1 MFKHISMIKLKNI
14 HALVILSIFYSV
26 GIMIHVL
33 PSFKGLAL
41 KLTEPQ
47 LLLVNIGIL
56 AWLIYLNPQKS
67 FVSWLIG
74 AFVFTVSLEIVGV
87 KTGHVF
93 GNYHY
98 GDTMNVKVLG
108 VPLVIGLNWIILI
121 LGGYNLAK
129 KISTGLAS
137 IILSGLLV
145 VVFDFVM
152 EPVAMEL
159 DYWQWHGGII
169 PFQNYIVWFFI
180 TIILVS
186 FMNKYKIYADN
197 LILRGYFI
205 IQFIFFLSL
214 RLFLL

>member
-1 MFKHISMIKLKNI
+1 MLKLRNI
-14 HALVILSIFYSV
+14 HAVIILSIFYSV
-26 GIMIHVL
+26 GILIHVL
-33 PSFKGLAL
+33 PSFNSLAL

-56 AWLIYLNPQKS
+56 AWLIYLNPQKT
-67 FVSWLIG
+67 FAAWLIG
-74 AFVFTVSLEIVGV
+74 AFVFSVSLEIIGV
-87 KTGHVF
+87 KTGLVF

-98 GDTMNVKVLG
+98 GDTMNLKILG

-129 KISTGLAS
+129 KITSGFAS
-137 IILSGLLV
+137 VILSGILV
-145 VVFDFVM
+145 VIFDFVM
-152 EPVAMEL
+152 EPVAMKL
-159 DYWQWHGGII
+159 DYWQWQGGII
-169 PFQNYIVWFFI
+169 PVQNYLAWFFI

-186 FMNKYKIYADN
+186 FMNKYKIYTDN

>member
-1 MFKHISMIKLKNI
+1 MIKLKSI
-14 HALVILSIFYSV
+14 HILVTLSIFYVV
-26 GIMIHVL
+26 GILIHVL
-33 PSFKGLAL
+33 SSFKGLAL

-47 LLLVNIGIL
+47 LLVVNIAIL
-56 AWLIYLNPQKS
+56 VWLIYLNPQKY
-67 FVSWLIG
+67 FALWLFG
-74 AFVFTVSLEIVGV
+74 AFIFSVSLEIIGV

-93 GNYHY
+93 GNYYY
-98 GDTMNVKVLG
+98 GDTMNVKILG

-129 KISTGLAS
+129 KITSGLAS

-152 EPVAMEL
+152 EPIAMEL
-159 DYWQWHGGII
+159 DYWQWQGEII
-169 PFQNYIVWFFI
+169 PIQNYIAWFLI
-180 TIILVS
+180 TVILVS
-186 FMNKYKIYADN
+186 IMNKYKIYIDN